1 MRQHLTRR
9 PHTATIER
17 FVTTGDTNEI
27 GERLKTR
34 TQVAAEVSCAVSD
47 ESVEFVREE
56 TGERVQQPLTARFA
70 PEAPIQSGDLL
81 TFDVRPGTFEVRDI
95 TPVRDLRRGRLLAVT
110 IEVERYD

>member
-27 GERLKTR
+27 GEPLKTR

-81 TFDVRPGTFEVRDI
+81 TFDVRPGTFEVRDL
-95 TPVRDLRRGRLLAVT
+95 TPVRDLRRGRLLALTV
-110 IEVERYD
+110 EVERYD

>member
-27 GERLKTR
+27 GEPLKTR
-34 TQVAAEVSCAVSD
+34 TQVAAEVSCAVSS

-70 PEAPIQSGDLL
+70 PEAPVQSGDLL

-95 TPVRDLRRGRLLAVT
+95 TPVRDLRRGRLLALTV
-110 IEVERYD
+110 EVERYD